1 MGEGVSQ
8 TQIPDHAHDI
18 DSSVCEWCDAPFPE
32 AGPTLVAR
40 YDPDGDLFEVDVI
53 CSTCDQHGPPM
64 SSRRDR
70 REWASKLRNKWSRL
84 ERLGWWLIRRAQ
96 R

>member
-1 MGEGVSQ
+1 VKDRFLA
-8 TQIPDHAHDI
+8 PDQARDL
-18 DSSVCEWCDAPFPE
+18 DVGACQWCNAPFPE
-32 AGPTLVAR
+32 AGLTLVTR

-53 CSTCDQHGPPM
+53 CSKCDQHGPPM

-70 REWASKLRNKWSRL
+70 REWASKLQNKWSRL